1 MRRRLLAAVLLLA
14 AGTLGYAT
22 YVLTGLPARDDVR
35 ALARKNPGKTG
46 VMRQREEEAKAKG
59 RRPRLVQTWIPLERV
74 SRNLIQAVIASE
86 DQKFFGHEGIDWQAI
101 QESVGANV
109 TQRQSVRGGST
120 ITQQLAKNLFFDTRK
135 SLTRKVREMIVTHW
149 LEQDLSKGRILALYL
164 NVIEWGEGIYGC
176 EAAARSY
183 YDESASEL
191 TVSEAAGLVAMIP
204 NPRRI
209 NPQVSPDRHARAQ
222 RRVLWL
228 MAGAGYIQREVAGL
242 GAAPPPETAE
252 PEAGAEPEATP
263 EPEVSPEPE
272 GGRQR

>member
-1 MRRRLLAAVLLLA
+1 MRRCLLAAVLLAA

-22 YVLTGLPARDDVR
+22 YVLTGLPAREDVR
-35 ALARKNPGKTG
+35 ALGWTNPGKTG
-46 VMRQREEEAKAKG
+46 IMRQREEEARARG

-101 QESVGANV
+101 QQSVEADV
-109 TQRQSVRGGST
+109 TKRQSVRGGST

-149 LEQDLSKGRILALYL
+149 LEHDLSKGRILALYL
-164 NVIEWGEGIYGC
+164 NVIEWGDGIYGC

-183 YDESASEL
+183 YDESASDL
-191 TVSEAAGLVAMIP
+191 TVNEAAGLVAMIP

-228 MAGAGYIQREVAGL
+228 MAGAGYIQKEVAGL
-242 GAAPPPETAE
+242 GAEPPPETAE
-252 PEAGAEPEATP
+252 PEAGTEPETGSEPEAAATP
-263 EPEVSPEPE
+263 ELPL
-272 GGRQR
+272 